1 MRCIEVAIELDPEPL
16 GEGRV
21 AVAGRVLV
29 DDIQLGDT
37 FTTATPIVPTEQRL
51 QQPLCAMPVQFTVCE
66 IYAYG
71 HRFNVINPGMTAR
84 FVLEGGP
91 AHLLVEMYKLGGES
105 EAKLLEM
112 EAVKWPEG
120 PTGRSSS

>member
-1 MRCIEVAIELDPEPL
+1 MRCIELAIELEPAPL
-16 GEGRV
+16 ADGRV

-37 FTTATPIVPTEQRL
+37 FTTVEPVMLTEHRE
-51 QQPLCAMPVQFTVCE
+51 QQPPCAMPVQFTVCE

-71 HRFNVINPGMTAR
+71 HRFNVIDPGMTAR

-91 AHLLVEMYKLGGES
+91 AHLLGEMYKLGGES

-120 PTGRSSS
+120 PTGRSLS